1 MKNKLTCILVSVLM
15 LLSVMPLNALANG
28 NSAIIV
34 TDANGNLLGGFDT
47 LGDAVL
53 IACENKNSKLTL
65 QKDIV
70 TNAPQDIT
78 CGKFTIDLNGKS
90 IVNESKE
97 AFKDRGFNIEDK
109 AELTVM
115 DSVGGGM
122 IYADDYCI
130 INDGVFKLNS
140 GTIKGGFTGIA
151 GGNNAVCEING
162 GTVESTSAKWGDA
175 LYVYGT
181 FIINDGVING
191 QITNNGSLII
201 NGGTMSFVYNA
212 WITAGVVV
220 NGGTF
225 TSADTFYNCDGGY
238 VVNGGVY
245 PNGIAITNT
254 PYNEEYYFGEYSIGM
269 ILGEGCACFDKNGK
283 RIAIDDNTAKIDG
296 YVKVDKCINLDE
308 SAVLSETQFEFSGKA
323 NKPGLVVDGK
333 PLVEGT
339 DYTVRYN
346 NNTNAGTATAT
357 FTAIENGYYT
367 GKTTKEFTV
376 NPKADDAVWSETEF
390 TYDGNPH
397 TVTAFYTDVNGNEV
411 ETVISNNTAT
421 QIGQYT
427 ATASV
432 VDGNYKLNPST
443 ATIRYEIKPD
453 TSAIDNLTVDNVTS
467 DDKAA
472 IEAVKAMLDD
482 AITDNADEQTK
493 TEYKVITDKC
503 DQLLKA
509 ILDSQNSVEAIG
521 TELESFD
528 EERITIFQED
538 EIQAVKAKVDE
549 LLTDG
554 NMGEAEKTTL
564 NEYKVQADK
573 LIELINTPAEYI
585 SLRLVYFIW
594 DCICWKFTSVF
605 SFFAT

>member
-34 TDANGNLLGGFDT
+34 TDANGNLLGCFDT
-47 LGDAVL
+47 LADAVS

-78 CGKFTIDLNGKS
+78 YGKFTIDLNGKS
-90 IVNESKE
+90 IVNESTDIFE
-97 AFKDRGFNIEDK
+97 QDGFEIDRD

-115 DSVGGGM
+115 DSIGGGM
-122 IYADDYCI
+122 IYADQYCI

-162 GTVESTSAKWGDA
+162 GTVELPSTGWSAA
-175 LYVYGT
+175 LYIYGT

-212 WITAGVVV
+212 RNTVSVVV

-269 ILGEGCACFDKNGK
+269 ILGEGYACFDKNGK
-283 RIAIDDNTAKIDG
+283 RIDIDDNTAKIDG
-296 YVKVDKCINLDE
+296 YVKVDKSIKNLDE
-308 SAVLSETQFEFSGKA
+308 RAVLSETEFEFSGEA
-323 NKPGLVVDGK
+323 NKPGLVVDGN

-346 NNTNAGTATAT
+346 NNINTGTATAT
-357 FTAIENGYYT
+357 FIAIENGYYT
-367 GKTTKEFTV
+367 GKTTKKFTI
-376 NPKADDAVWSETEF
+376 NPKTVDAVWSETEF

-411 ETVISNNTAT
+411 EAVISNNTAT

-432 VDGNYKLNPST
+432 IDRNYKLNPST
-443 ATIRYEIKPD
+443 ATMRYEIKPD

-472 IEAVKAMLDD
+472 IEAVKAIIDD
-482 AITDNADEQTK
+482 NTDEQTK
-493 TEYKVITDKC
+493 AEYKAITDKC

-509 ILDSQNSVEAIG
+509 ISDSQNSVEAIG
-521 TELESFD
+521 EELKAFD
-528 EERITIFQED
+528 EERITIFHED
-538 EIQAVKAKVDE
+538 KIQAVKANVDE

-564 NEYKVQADK
+564 NEYKAQADN
-573 LIELINTPAEYI
+573 LIEIINTPSEYI
-585 SLRLVYFIW
+585 SQRLVYFIW
-594 DCICWKFTSVF
+594 DCICWKFNSVF
-605 SFFAT
+605 SFFTT

>member
-34 TDANGNLLGGFDT
+34 TDANGNLLGCFDT
-47 LGDAVL
+47 LADAVS

-130 INDGVFKLNS
+130 INDGVFKLNG
-140 GTIKGGFTGIA
+140 GTIKGGFTAIA

-162 GTVESTSAKWGDA
+162 GTVELPTTSWSAA
-175 LYVYGT
+175 LYIYGT

-212 WITAGVVV
+212 RITAGVVV

-269 ILGEGCACFDKNGK
+269 ILGEGYACFDKNGK
-283 RIAIDDNTAKIDG
+283 RIDIDDNTAKIDG
-296 YVKVDKCINLDE
+296 YVKVDKSIKNLDE
-308 SAVLSETQFEFSGKA
+308 RAVLSETEFEFSGEA
-323 NKPGLVVDGK
+323 NKPGLVVDGN

-346 NNTNAGTATAT
+346 NNINTGTATAT

-367 GKTTKEFTV
+367 GKTTKKFTI
-376 NPKADDAVWSETEF
+376 NPKTVDAVWSETEF

-411 ETVISNNTAT
+411 EAVISNNTAT

-432 VDGNYKLNPST
+432 IDRNYKLNPST
-443 ATIRYEIKPD
+443 ATLCYEIKPD

-472 IEAVKAMLDD
+472 IEAVKAIIDD
-482 AITDNADEQTK
+482 NTDEQTK
-493 TEYKVITDKC
+493 AEYKAITDKC

-509 ILDSQNSVEAIG
+509 ISDSQNSVEAIG
-521 TELESFD
+521 EELKAFD
-528 EERITIFQED
+528 EERITIFHED

-564 NEYKVQADK
+564 NEYKVQADN
-573 LIELINTPAEYI
+573 LIGIINTPAEYI

-594 DCICWKFTSVF
+594 DCICWKFNSIISLFTM
-605 SFFAT
+605 

>member
-1 MKNKLTCILVSVLM
+1 MKNKLTCILVSVLI

-47 LGDAVL
+47 LADAVS

-90 IVNESKE
+90 IVNESTDIFE
-97 AFKDRGFNIEDK
+97 QDGFEIDRD

-115 DSVGGGM
+115 DSIGGGM
-122 IYADDYCI
+122 IYADQYCI
-130 INDGVFKLNS
+130 INDGVFKLNG

-162 GTVESTSAKWGDA
+162 GTVELPSTGWSAA

-212 WITAGVVV
+212 RITAGVVV

-269 ILGEGCACFDKNGK
+269 ILGEGYACFDKNGK
-283 RIAIDDNTAKIDG
+283 RIDIDDNTAKIDG
-296 YVKVDKCINLDE
+296 YVKVDKSIKNLDE
-308 SAVLSETQFEFSGKA
+308 RAVLSETEFEFSGEA
-323 NKPGLVVDGK
+323 NKPGLVVDGNL
-333 PLVEGT
+333 LVEGT

-346 NNTNAGTATAT
+346 NNINTGTATAT
-357 FTAIENGYYT
+357 FIAIENGYYT
-367 GKTTKEFTV
+367 GKTTKKFTI
-376 NPKADDAVWSETEF
+376 NPKTVDAVWSETEF

-397 TVTAFYTDVNGNEV
+397 TVAAFYTDVNGNEV
-411 ETVISNNTAT
+411 EAVISNNTAT

-443 ATIRYEIKPD
+443 ATISYEIKPD

-472 IEAVKAMLDD
+472 IEAVKAIIDD
-482 AITDNADEQTK
+482 NTDEQTK
-493 TEYKVITDKC
+493 AEYKAITDKC

-509 ILDSQNSVEAIG
+509 ISDSQNSVEAIG
-521 TELESFD
+521 EELKAFD
-528 EERITIFQED
+528 EERITIFHED
-538 EIQAVKAKVDE
+538 KIQAVKANVDE

-564 NEYKVQADK
+564 NEYKAQADN
-573 LIELINTPAEYI
+573 LIEIINTPSEYI
-585 SLRLVYFIW
+585 SQRLVYFIW
-594 DCICWKFTSVF
+594 DCICWKFNSVF
-605 SFFAT
+605 SFFTT

>member
-1 MKNKLTCILVSVLM
+1 M

-47 LGDAVL
+47 LADAVS

-130 INDGVFKLNS
+130 INDGVFILNS

-162 GTVESTSAKWGDA
+162 GTVELPSTGWSAA

-191 QITNNGSLII
+191 KITNNGSLII
-201 NGGTMSFVYNA
+201 NGGTMSFIYNA

-269 ILGEGCACFDKNGK
+269 ILGEGYACFDKNGK
-283 RIAIDDNTAKIDG
+283 RIDIDDNTAKIDG
-296 YVKVDKCINLDE
+296 YVKVDKSIKNLDE
-308 SAVLSETQFEFSGKA
+308 RAVLSETEFEFSGEA
-323 NKPGLVVDGK
+323 NKPGLVVDGN

-346 NNTNAGTATAT
+346 NNINTGTATAT

-367 GKTTKEFTV
+367 GKTTKKFTI
-376 NPKADDAVWSETEF
+376 NPKTVDAVWSETEF

-411 ETVISNNTAT
+411 EAVISNNTAT

-443 ATIRYEIKPD
+443 ATLRYEIKPD

-472 IEAVKAMLDD
+472 IEAVKAIIDD
-482 AITDNADEQTK
+482 NTDEQTK
-493 TEYKVITDKC
+493 AEYKAITDKC

-509 ILDSQNSVEAIG
+509 ISDSQNSVEAIG
-521 TELESFD
+521 EELEAFD
-528 EERITIFQED
+528 EARITIFNED
-538 EIQAVKAKVDE
+538 EIEAVKAKIDG
-549 LLTDG
+549 LLADG
-554 NMGEAEKTTL
+554 NTGETEKAIL
-564 NEYKVQADK
+564 NEYKAQADN
-573 LIELINTPAEYI
+573 LIKIISTPAEYI

-594 DCICWKFTSVF
+594 DCICWKFNSVF

>member
-15 LLSVMPLNALANG
+15 LLSIMPLNALANG

-34 TDANGNLLGGFDT
+34 TDSNGNLLGGFDT
-47 LGDAVL
+47 LADAVS

-90 IVNESKE
+90 IVNVSKE

-130 INDGVFKLNS
+130 INDGVFRLNS
-140 GTIKGGFTGIA
+140 GTIQSEHTAIA

-191 QITNNGSLII
+191 QITNNGSLLI

-269 ILGEGCACFDKNGK
+269 ILGEGYACFDKNGK
-283 RIAIDDNTAKIDG
+283 RIDIDDNTAKIDG
-296 YVKVDKCINLDE
+296 YVKVDKSIKNLDE
-308 SAVLSETQFEFSGKA
+308 RAVLSETEFEFSGEA
-323 NKPGLVVDGK
+323 NKPGLVVDGN

-346 NNTNAGTATAT
+346 NNINTGTATAT
-357 FTAIENGYYT
+357 FIAIENGYYT
-367 GKTTKEFTV
+367 GKTTKKFSI
-376 NPKADDAVWSETEF
+376 NPKTVDAVWSETEF

-411 ETVISNNTAT
+411 EAVISNNTAT

-443 ATIRYEIKPD
+443 ATMRYEIKPD

-472 IEAVKAMLDD
+472 IEAVKAIIDD
-482 AITDNADEQTK
+482 NTDEQTK
-493 TEYKVITDKC
+493 AEYKAITDKC
-503 DQLLKA
+503 NQLLKA
-509 ILDSQNSVEAIG
+509 ISDSQNSVEAIG
-521 TELESFD
+521 EELKAFD
-528 EERITIFQED
+528 EERITIFHED

-554 NMGEAEKTTL
+554 NMGEAEKTIL
-564 NEYKVQADK
+564 NEYKAQADN
-573 LIELINTPAEYI
+573 LIKIINTPADYI
-585 SLRLVYFIW
+585 SLRLLYFIW
-594 DCICWKFTSVF
+594 DCICWKLNSVF
-605 SFFAT
+605 SFFCYLI

>member
-47 LGDAVL
+47 LADAVS

-78 CGKFTIDLNGKS
+78 CGKITIDLNGKS
-90 IVNESKE
+90 IVNVSKE
-97 AFKDRGFNIEDK
+97 AFKDRGFNIESE

-130 INDGVFKLNS
+130 INDGVFRLNS

-162 GTVESTSAKWGDA
+162 GTVELPSTGWSAA

-269 ILGEGCACFDKNGK
+269 ILGEGYACFDKNGK
-283 RIAIDDNTAKIDG
+283 RIDIDDNTAKIDG
-296 YVKVDKCINLDE
+296 YVKVDKSIKNLDE
-308 SAVLSETQFEFSGKA
+308 RAILSETEFEFSGEA
-323 NKPGLVVDGK
+323 NKPGLVVDGN

-346 NNTNAGTATAT
+346 NNINTGTATAT

-367 GKTTKEFTV
+367 GKTTKKFTI
-376 NPKADDAVWSETEF
+376 NPKTVDAVWSETEF

-411 ETVISNNTAT
+411 EAVISNNTAT

-443 ATIRYEIKPD
+443 ATISYEIKPD

-472 IEAVKAMLDD
+472 IEAVKAIIDD
-482 AITDNADEQTK
+482 NTDEQTK
-493 TEYKVITDKC
+493 AEYKAITDKC
-503 DQLLKA
+503 NTLLDA
-509 ILDSQNSVEAIG
+509 ISNNQSSVKSIG
-521 TELESFD
+521 EELEAFD
-528 EERITIFQED
+528 EARITIFNEY
-538 EIQAVKAKVDE
+538 EIEAVKAKIDG
-549 LLTDG
+549 LLADG
-554 NMGEAEKTTL
+554 NTGETEKAIL
-564 NEYKVQADK
+564 NEYKAQADN
-573 LIELINTPAEYI
+573 LIKIINTPAEYI

-594 DCICWKFTSVF
+594 DCICWKLNSVF

>member
-1 MKNKLTCILVSVLM
+1 MKNKLSCIFVSVLM
-15 LLSVMPLNALANG
+15 LLSVMSFSAFAIG
-28 NSAIIV
+28 DSAIVV

-47 LGDAVL
+47 LSDAVS

-70 TNAPQDIT
+70 TNAPQDIAY
-78 CGKFTIDLNGKS
+78 GKFTIDLNGKS

-97 AFKDRGFNIEDK
+97 AFKDRGFNIESK

-162 GTVESTSAKWGDA
+162 GTVKSTSAKWGDA

-212 WITAGVVV
+212 RITAGVVV

-225 TSADTFYNCDGGY
+225 TSADSFYNYDGGY
-238 VVNGGVY
+238 SVNGGIY
-245 PNGIAITNT
+245 PNGIAIL
-254 PYNEEYYFGEYSIGM
+254 NEHDLDDNYYVEDFSINS
-269 ILGEGCACFDKNGK
+269 ILGDGCACFDENGK
-283 RIAIDDNTAKIDG
+283 RINVDDDAIRVEG

-308 SAVLSETQFEFSGKA
+308 SAVLSETEFEFSGKA
-323 NKPGLVVDGK
+323 NEPGLVVNGK
-333 PLVEGT
+333 TLIEGT

-346 NNTNAGTATAT
+346 NNINTGTATAT

-376 NPKADDAVWSETEF
+376 NPKTVDMVWSETEF

-411 ETVISNNTAT
+411 EAVISNNTAT
-421 QIGQYT
+421 RIGQYT

-472 IEAVKAMLDD
+472 IEAVKAIIDD
-482 AITDNADEQTK
+482 NTDDQTK
-493 TEYKVITDKC
+493 AEYKAITDKC
-503 DQLLKA
+503 DELLAA
-509 ILDSQNSVEAIG
+509 IADSQNSVKAIG
-521 TELESFD
+521 AELEAFD
-528 EERITIFQED
+528 EERVTVFHKD
-538 EIQAVKAKVDE
+538 EIEAVKTKIAE
-549 LLTDG
+549 LLADKK
-554 NMGEAEKTTL
+554 MGETEKAKL
-564 NEYKVQADK
+564 NEYKAQADN
-573 LIELINTPAEYI
+573 LIEIINTPKEYI
-585 SLRLVYFIW
+585 SLRLVYLIW
-594 DCICWKFTSVF
+594 DCLCWKFNFVISIMF
-605 SFFAT
+605 

>member
-1 MKNKLTCILVSVLM
+1 MKNKLMCIFVSAFI

-47 LGDAVL
+47 LADAVS

-78 CGKFTIDLNGKS
+78 CGKFTIDLNGNS
-90 IVNESKE
+90 IVNESKVDFE
-97 AFKDRGFNIEDK
+97 GRGFNIESK
-109 AELTVM
+109 AELTVI
-115 DSVGGGM
+115 DSIGGGM
-122 IYADDYCI
+122 IYADQYCI
-130 INDGVFKLNS
+130 INDGVFELNG

-162 GTVESTSAKWGDA
+162 GTVELPSTGWSAA

-212 WITAGVVV
+212 RNTTKVVV

-269 ILGEGCACFDKNGK
+269 ILGERCACFDKNGK
-283 RIAIDDNTAKIDG
+283 KIAIDDNTAKIDG
-296 YVKVDKCINLDE
+296 YVKIDKCINLDE

-323 NKPGLVVDGK
+323 SKPGLVVDDK
-333 PLVEGT
+333 PLIEGT
-339 DYTVRYN
+339 DYKVSYSN
-346 NNTNAGTATAT
+346 NINAGTATAT

-376 NPKADDAVWSETEF
+376 NPKTVDAVWSETEF

-397 TVTAFYTDVNGNEV
+397 TVTAFYTDVNGNEI
-411 ETVISNNTAT
+411 EAVISNNTAA

-432 VDGNYKLNPST
+432 VDRNYKLNPST
-443 ATIRYEIKPD
+443 ATMRYEIKPD

-482 AITDNADEQTK
+482 AVTDNADEQTK
-493 TEYKVITDKC
+493 TEYKAITDKC
-503 DQLLKA
+503 DALLDA
-509 ILDSQNSVEAIG
+509 ISNNQSSVKSIG
-521 TELESFD
+521 EELELFD
-528 EERITIFQED
+528 KSRITIFHED
-538 EIQAVKAKVDE
+538 EIEAVKAKIDG
-549 LLTDG
+549 LLADCNT
-554 NMGEAEKTTL
+554 GETEKAIL
-564 NEYKVQADK
+564 NKYKAQANN
-573 LIELINTPAEYI
+573 LIEIINTPVEYI
-585 SLRLVYFIW
+585 SLRLLYSIW
-594 DCICWKFTSVF
+594 DCICWKLNSVF
-605 SFFAT
+605 SFFTV

>member
-28 NSAIIV
+28 DSAIV
-34 TDANGNLLGGFDT
+34 VMDANGNLLGGFDA
-47 LGDAVL
+47 LADAVS

-65 QKDIV
+65 QKDVV

-78 CGKFTIDLNGKS
+78 YGKFTIDLNGKS
-90 IVNESKE
+90 IVNESTDIFE
-97 AFKDRGFNIEDK
+97 QDGFEIDRD

-122 IYADDYCI
+122 IYADQYCI

-162 GTVESTSAKWGDA
+162 GTVELPSTGWSAA

-212 WITAGVVV
+212 RNTTKVVV

-269 ILGEGCACFDKNGK
+269 ILGEGYACFDKNGK
-283 RIAIDDNTAKIDG
+283 RIDIDDNTAKIDG
-296 YVKVDKCINLDE
+296 YVKVDKSIKNLDE
-308 SAVLSETQFEFSGKA
+308 RAVLSETEFEFSGEA
-323 NKPGLVVDGK
+323 NKPGLVVDGN

-339 DYTVRYN
+339 DYIVRYN
-346 NNTNAGTATAT
+346 NNINTGTATAT

-367 GKTTKEFTV
+367 GKTTKKFTI
-376 NPKADDAVWSETEF
+376 NPKTVDAVWSETEF

-411 ETVISNNTAT
+411 EAVISNNTAT

-432 VDGNYKLNPST
+432 VDGNYKLNLST
-443 ATIRYEIKPD
+443 ATMRYEIKPD

-472 IEAVKAMLDD
+472 IEAVKAIIDD
-482 AITDNADEQTK
+482 NTDEQTK
-493 TEYKVITDKC
+493 AEYKAITDKC

-509 ILDSQNSVEAIG
+509 ISDSQNSVEAIG
-521 TELESFD
+521 DELKAFD
-528 EERITIFQED
+528 EERITIFHED
-538 EIQAVKAKVDE
+538 KIQAVKAKVDE

-564 NEYKVQADK
+564 NEYKAQADN
-573 LIELINTPAEYI
+573 LIEIINTPSEYI

-594 DCICWKFTSVF
+594 DCICWKLNSVF
-605 SFFAT
+605 SFFVI

>member
-47 LGDAVL
+47 LADAVS

-90 IVNESKE
+90 IVNVSKE
-97 AFKDRGFNIEDK
+97 AFKDRGFNIESE
-109 AELTVM
+109 AALTVM

-151 GGNNAVCEING
+151 SGNNAVCEING
-162 GTVESTSAKWGDA
+162 GTVELPSTGWSAA

-212 WITAGVVV
+212 RITAGVVV

-238 VVNGGVY
+238 VVNGGIY

-269 ILGEGCACFDKNGK
+269 ILGDGCACFDKNGK

-296 YVKVDKCINLDE
+296 YVKIDKCINLYE

-333 PLVEGT
+333 PLIEGT
-339 DYTVRYN
+339 DYTVSYSN
-346 NNTNAGTATAT
+346 NINTGTATAT

-367 GKTTKEFTV
+367 GKATKEFTV
-376 NPKADDAVWSETEF
+376 NPKTVDAVWSETEF
-390 TYDGNPH
+390 VYDGNPH
-397 TVTAFYTDVNGNEV
+397 TVTAFYTDANGNAV
-411 ETVISNNTAT
+411 EAVVKDNTAT
-421 QIGQYT
+421 QVGQYM
-427 ATASV
+427 AVVSV
-432 VDGNYKLNPST
+432 ADENYTLSPST
-443 ATIRYEIKPD
+443 QTIRYEISPD
-453 TSAIDNLTVDNVTS
+453 MSAIDNLTVDNVTS
-467 DDKAA
+467 DNKAA
-472 IEAVKAMLDD
+472 IESVKDMVDNAV
-482 AITDNADEQTK
+482 TDNADEQTK
-493 TEYKVITDKC
+493 AEYKAIIDKC
-503 DQLLKA
+503 DELLNA
-509 ILDSQNSVEAIG
+509 IADSQISVEAIG
-521 TELESFD
+521 AELKAFD
-528 EERITIFQED
+528 EARITIFHED
-538 EIQAVKAKVDE
+538 EIQAVKVKIDE
-549 LLTDG
+549 LLADRNT
-554 NMGEAEKTTL
+554 GETEKATL
-564 NEYKVQADK
+564 NEYKAQADN
-573 LIELINTPAEYI
+573 LIGIINTPAQYI

-594 DCICWKFTSVF
+594 DCICWKLNSVF
-605 SFFAT
+605 SFFTV

>member
-34 TDANGNLLGGFDT
+34 TDSNGNLLGGFDT
-47 LGDAVL
+47 LADAVS

-109 AELTVM
+109 AELTVT

-130 INDGVFKLNS
+130 INDGVFRLNS

-151 GGNNAVCEING
+151 DGNNAVCEING
-162 GTVESTSAKWGDA
+162 GTVESTSAKRGPA

-191 QITNNGSLII
+191 KITNNGSLTI

-212 WITAGVVV
+212 RITAGVVV

-245 PNGIAITNT
+245 PNGIAILNKHDLDD
-254 PYNEEYYFGEYSIGM
+254 NYYVEDFSVNS
-269 ILGEGCACFDKNGK
+269 ILGDGCACFDENGK
-283 RIAIDDNTAKIDG
+283 RITVADDTIRIDG
-296 YVKVDKCINLDE
+296 YVKIDKCIKNLDE
-308 SAVLSETQFEFSGKA
+308 RAVLSETEFEFSGEA
-323 NKPGLVVDGK
+323 NKPGLVVDGN

-346 NNTNAGTATAT
+346 NNINTGTATAT

-367 GKTTKEFTV
+367 GKTTKKFTI
-376 NPKADDAVWSETEF
+376 NPKTVDAVWSETEF

-411 ETVISNNTAT
+411 EAVISNNTAT

-443 ATIRYEIKPD
+443 ATMRYEIKPD

-472 IEAVKAMLDD
+472 IEAVKA
-482 AITDNADEQTK
+482 IIDNNTDEQTK
-493 TEYKVITDKC
+493 AEYKAIIDKC

-509 ILDSQNSVEAIG
+509 ISDSQNSVEAIG
-521 TELESFD
+521 EELKAFD
-528 EERITIFQED
+528 EERITIFHED

-594 DCICWKFTSVF
+594 DCICWKFNSII
-605 SFFAT
+605 SFFTM

>member
-1 MKNKLTCILVSVLM
+1 M
-15 LLSVMPLNALANG
+15 LISMLSFSSLANG

-47 LGDAVL
+47 LADAVTV
-53 IACENKNSKLTL
+53 ACENKNSKLTL
-65 QKDIV
+65 QKDVV
-70 TNAPQDIT
+70 TNAPQDILD
-78 CGKFTIDLNGKS
+78 GKITIDLNGKS
-90 IVNESKE
+90 IVNESTDIFE
-97 AFKDRGFNIEDK
+97 QTGFEIDS
-109 AELTVM
+109 AVELTVM

-122 IYADDYCI
+122 IYADQYCI

-140 GTIKGGFTGIA
+140 GTIQSGHTAIA
-151 GGNNAVCEING
+151 GGNNAVSEING
-162 GTVESTSAKWGDA
+162 GTVESTSVKWGDA

-212 WITAGVVV
+212 RITAGVVV

-238 VVNGGVY
+238 VINGGVY

-269 ILGEGCACFDKNGK
+269 ILGDGYACFDKNGK
-283 RIAIDDNTAKIDG
+283 RIDIDDNTAKIDG
-296 YVKVDKCINLDE
+296 YVKVDKCIKNLDE
-308 SAVLSETQFEFSGKA
+308 RAVLSETEFEFSGEA
-323 NKPGLVVDGK
+323 NKPGLVVDGN

-346 NNTNAGTATAT
+346 NNINTGTATAT

-367 GKTTKEFTV
+367 GKTTKEFTI
-376 NPKADDAVWSETEF
+376 NPKTVDAVWSETEF

-411 ETVISNNTAT
+411 EAVISNNTAT

-432 VDGNYKLNPST
+432 VDGNYTLNPST
-443 ATIRYEIKPD
+443 ATIRYEITPD

-467 DDKAA
+467 DDKVA
-472 IEAVKAMLDD
+472 IEAVKTMIDNAV
-482 AITDNADEQTK
+482 TDNANEQTK
-493 TEYKVITDKC
+493 AEYSAITDKC
-503 DQLLKA
+503 DELLEA
-509 ILDSQNSVEAIG
+509 ISDIQNSVEAIG

-528 EERITIFQED
+528 EERTTIFHED
-538 EIQAVKAKVDE
+538 EIQAVKTKIDE
-549 LLTDG
+549 LLADG
-554 NMGEAEKTTL
+554 NMGEAEKATL
-564 NEYKVQADK
+564 NEYKAQADK
-573 LIELINTPAEYI
+573 LIEIINTPAEYI

-594 DCICWKFTSVF
+594 DCLCWKLNSVF
-605 SFFAT
+605 SFFDS

>member
-1 MKNKLTCILVSVLM
+1 MKNKLTCILISVLM
-15 LLSVMPLNALANG
+15 FLSVMPLSAFATDD
-28 NSAIIV
+28 SAIVV
-34 TDANGNLLGGFDT
+34 TDANGNLLGSFDM
-47 LGDAVL
+47 LADAVSV
-53 IACENKNSKLTL
+53 ACENENSKLTL

-78 CGKFTIDLNGKS
+78 YGKFTIDLNGKS
-90 IVNESKE
+90 IVNESTDIFE
-97 AFKDRGFNIEDK
+97 QDGFEIDRD

-115 DSVGGGM
+115 DSIGGGM
-122 IYADDYCI
+122 IYADQYCI
-130 INDGVFKLNS
+130 INDGVFKLNG

-162 GTVESTSAKWGDA
+162 GTVELPSTGWSAA

-181 FIINDGVING
+181 FIINDGIING

-212 WITAGVVV
+212 RNTVSVVV

-245 PNGIAITNT
+245 PNGIAIKNT

-269 ILGEGCACFDKNGK
+269 ILGDGCACFDKNGK

-296 YVKVDKCINLDE
+296 YVKVDKCIKNLDE
-308 SAVLSETQFEFSGKA
+308 RAVLSETEFEFSGEA
-323 NKPGLVVDGK
+323 NKPGLVVDGN

-346 NNTNAGTATAT
+346 NNINTGTATAT

-367 GKTTKEFTV
+367 GKTTKKFTI
-376 NPKADDAVWSETEF
+376 NPKTIDAVWSETEF

-411 ETVISNNTAT
+411 EAVISNNTAT

-443 ATIRYEIKPD
+443 ATMRYEIKPD

-472 IEAVKAMLDD
+472 IEAVKAIIDD
-482 AITDNADEQTK
+482 NTDEQTK
-493 TEYKVITDKC
+493 AEYKAITDKC

-509 ILDSQNSVEAIG
+509 ISDSQNSVEAIG
-521 TELESFD
+521 IELESFD

-538 EIQAVKAKVDE
+538 EIQAIKAKIDA
-549 LLTDG
+549 LLADG
-554 NMGEAEKTTL
+554 NMGETEKATL
-564 NEYKVQADK
+564 NGYKAHTDK
-573 LIELINTPAEYI
+573 LIEIINTPAEYI
-585 SLRLVYFIW
+585 SLRMVYFIW
-594 DCICWKFTSVF
+594 DCLCWKFNSIIT
-605 SFFAT
+605 FFTI

>member
-34 TDANGNLLGGFDT
+34 TDSNGNLLGGFDT
-47 LGDAVL
+47 LGDAVS

-78 CGKFTIDLNGKS
+78 YGKFTIDLNGKS
-90 IVNESKE
+90 IVNKSTDIFEQDGFE
-97 AFKDRGFNIEDK
+97 IDRD

-115 DSVGGGM
+115 DSIGGGM
-122 IYADDYCI
+122 IYADQYCI
-130 INDGVFKLNS
+130 INDGVFKLNG

-162 GTVESTSAKWGDA
+162 GTVELPSTGWSAA
-175 LYVYGT
+175 LYVYGK

-212 WITAGVVV
+212 RITAGVVV

-269 ILGEGCACFDKNGK
+269 ILGEGYACFDKNGK
-283 RIAIDDNTAKIDG
+283 RIDIDDNTAKIDG
-296 YVKVDKCINLDE
+296 YVKVDKSIKNLDE
-308 SAVLSETQFEFSGKA
+308 RAVLSETEFEFSGEA
-323 NKPGLVVDGK
+323 NKPGLVVDGN

-346 NNTNAGTATAT
+346 NNINTGTATAT

-367 GKTTKEFTV
+367 GKTTKKFTI
-376 NPKADDAVWSETEF
+376 NPKTVDAVWSETEF

-411 ETVISNNTAT
+411 EAVISNNTAT
-421 QIGQYT
+421 LIGQYT

-443 ATIRYEIKPD
+443 ATMRYEIKPD

-472 IEAVKAMLDD
+472 IEAVKA
-482 AITDNADEQTK
+482 IINDNTDEQTK
-493 TEYKVITDKC
+493 AEYKAITDKC

-509 ILDSQNSVEAIG
+509 ISDSQNSVEAIG
-521 TELESFD
+521 EELKAFD
-528 EERITIFQED
+528 EERITIFHED
-538 EIQAVKAKVDE
+538 KIQAVKAKIDG
-549 LLTDG
+549 LLADG
-554 NMGEAEKTTL
+554 NTGEAEKTTL

-573 LIELINTPAEYI
+573 LIELINTPTEYI
-585 SLRLVYFIW
+585 SLRLLYFIW
-594 DCICWKFTSVF
+594 DCICWKLNSVF
-605 SFFAT
+605 SFFVI